1 MPDRAIRPFHAF
13 LMFLLITI
21 WGSSFV
27 VVRVLLNEGL
37 TPTAIATF
45 RFLTASPMFLAVLVA
60 NKVLNRKYALSVAKS
75 DIPRVLVLALTGV
88 TFFFIAQYTGIQMA
102 SPSIAAI
109 MTCLLS
115 PLFITILSALV
126 FKEILVR
133 KQILGIAVAVV
144 GTSAIIAG
152 GSLELG
158 TNSSFFLGTLIL
170 LLTPVLWTTYT
181 LSGKSVMKQYSPFL
195 VSAYSSVLGGLC
207 LVPFSLAEGSLGK
220 LLSISFQSWAA
231 ILFLAFTCSLIG
243 YFIWFYVAN
252 QVGAAVVSSFLFAE
266 PLITALFATTFVGET
281 ITLFTAVGGLLVF
294 VGVYLVSRK

>member
-1 MPDRAIRPFHAF
+1 MPNQAIRPIHAF

-21 WGSSFV
+21 WGGSFV
-27 VVRVLLNEGL
+27 VVKVLLDEGL

-45 RFLTASPMFLAVLVA
+45 RFLLASPMFLIVLA
-60 NKVLNRKYALSVAKS
+60 TNKILNRKYALSIAKN
-75 DIPRVLVLALTGV
+75 DIPKMLVLALTGV
-88 TFFFIAQYTGIQMA
+88 TFFFIAQYTGIQMS

-115 PLFITILSALV
+115 PLFITIVSALV
-126 FKEILVR
+126 FKEILAP
-133 KQILGIAVAVV
+133 KQILGIVIAAV

-152 GSLELG
+152 GSLELK

-181 LSGKSVMKQYSPFL
+181 LSGRSIMKHYSPFM
-195 VSAYSSVLGGLC
+195 VSAYSSILGGLC

-220 LLSISFQSWAA
+220 ILSISLQSWAA
-231 ILFLAFTCSLIG
+231 IIFLAFTCSLIG
-243 YFIWFYVAN
+243 YFIWFYIAN

-294 VGVYLVSRK
+294 IGVYLVSKK